1 MKIGLVAEV
10 AQCNHRIPE
19 WAKGLSKIGHQVFLI
34 TPNYSKSQLQFLGLV
49 EDYEFTWIQS
59 KTFRSKY
66 KRYSNRNFHLN
77 RVFQKILRIYRSKV
91 HSDGYERW
99 SKSLVQT
106 LKTVHSK
113 YSLDLIV
120 VSVSPFSIIKP
131 VSELANL
138 ERIPWLVDYRDL
150 WSQNHTSKNVSEAS
164 LSFEK
169 KLLEQSAGLITVSNE
184 LSDNLKEIYNGKI
197 QIISNGFSDVKN
209 YIPRSKSGPIRIIY
223 AGSIYL
229 NYQNLD
235 LILDALLDFNKINL
249 RATLSIY
256 GPTSNHLKR
265 ILSRK
270 SHQLPKWLKLI
281 NEIAKEEVLKV
292 ESEADLL
299 LVLNWEN
306 PKSYGILGTKIYSY
320 LGAGR
325 PIILTGGYRTNQ
337 VVEIVEHSGMGKWL
351 NSKIE
356 IIKFLENYESGK
368 IDFQQ
373 NLRYIKKFSFDE
385 ISKSLDGFL
394 QICAEKEL

>member
-1 MKIGLVAEV
+1 MNIGLVAEV

-19 WAKGLSKIGHQVFLI
+19 WANGLSKIGHQVFVI
-34 TPNYSKSQLQFLGLV
+34 TPNYSKSQLRFLGLM
-49 EDYEFTWIQS
+49 ENYEYTWIQS

-66 KRYSNRNFHLN
+66 KRYSNKNFQLN
-77 RVFQKILRIYRSKV
+77 RVFQKILRIYRSKTN
-91 HSDGYERW
+91 SDGYERW

-106 LKTVHSK
+106 LKNVHAK

-120 VSVSPFSIIKP
+120 VSVSPFSVIEP

-138 ERIPWLVDYRDL
+138 EGIPWIVDYRDL
-150 WSQNHTSKNVSEAS
+150 WSQNHNSKNVSEKI
-164 LSFEK
+164 LPIEQ

-197 QIISNGFSDVKN
+197 HIISNGFSNVRN
-209 YIPRSKSGPIRIIY
+209 YTPRPKSGPIRIIY
-223 AGSIYL
+223 AGSVYL

-235 LILDALLDFNKINL
+235 LLLDALLDFNKMNL

-337 VVEIVEHSGMGKWL
+337 VVEIVEQSGMGKWL

-356 IIKFLENYESGK
+356 IIKFLENYELGK

-385 ISKSLDGFL
+385 ISQSLDGFL
-394 QICAEKEL
+394 QICAKKEL

>member
-1 MKIGLVAEV
+1 MNIGLVAEV

-19 WAKGLSKIGHQVFLI
+19 WANGLSKIGHQVFLI
-34 TPNYSKSQLQFLGLV
+34 TPNYSKSQLQFLGLM
-49 EDYEFTWIQS
+49 ENYEYTWIQS

-66 KRYSNRNFHLN
+66 KRYSNRNFQLN
-77 RVFQKILRIYRSKV
+77 RVFQKILRIYRSKMN
-91 HSDGYERW
+91 SDGYERW

-106 LKTVHSK
+106 LKNVHAK
-113 YSLDLIV
+113 YNLDLIV
-120 VSVSPFSIIKP
+120 VSVSPFSVIKP
-131 VSELANL
+131 VSGLANL
-138 ERIPWLVDYRDL
+138 EGIPWIVDYRDL
-150 WSQNHTSKNVSEAS
+150 WSQNHNSKNVSEKI
-164 LSFEK
+164 LSIEQ

-184 LSDNLKEIYNGKI
+184 LSDNLKEIYNGRI
-197 QIISNGFSDVKN
+197 HIISNGFSDVRN
-209 YIPRSKSGPIRIIY
+209 YIPRPKSGPIRIIY
-223 AGSIYL
+223 AGSVYL

-235 LILDALLDFNKINL
+235 LLLDALLDFNKMNL

-337 VVEIVEHSGMGKWL
+337 VVEIVEQSGMGKWL

-356 IIKFLENYESGK
+356 IIKFLENYELGK

-385 ISKSLDGFL
+385 ISQSLDGFL
-394 QICAEKEL
+394 QICAKKEL